1 MIRPGMALHRPLLAL
16 AASLALVGAPMHARA
31 EAPASAATSAGDAP
45 LRAELVIE
53 ADLGEDA
60 STVLVD
66 RIRVRGEA
74 LLRQRE
80 VLPARGDGDPK
91 IRIRVEALGDA
102 IGYRC
107 HFGAYDRDGVIAGSD
122 GVSLCKLCTEAELVD
137 HVEAAIDRVV
147 PQLPVRG
154 GVDVPPPRVEPAAPR
169 RSAPL
174 TSVGKAGLGV
184 LVAGV
189 AIGIAGAIVIS
200 RPTKVKDPELALER
214 TSYRTPGIAVLSV
227 GLAALLVGGALLV
240 VDRVRARR
248 RGGATA
254 LRGPASGFLP
264 IARVR

>member
-1 MIRPGMALHRPLLAL
+1 M
-16 AASLALVGAPMHARA
+16 
-31 EAPASAATSAGDAP
+31 
-45 LRAELVIE
+45 
-53 ADLGEDA
+53 
-60 STVLVD
+60 
-66 RIRVRGEA
+66 
-74 LLRQRE
+74 
-80 VLPARGDGDPK
+80 
-91 IRIRVEALGDA
+91 
-102 IGYRC
+102 
-107 HFGAYDRDGVIAGSD
+107 IAGSD

-154 GVDVPPPRVEPAAPR
+154 GVDVPPPRVEPAAPK

-184 LVAGV
+184 LVTGV

-200 RPTKVKDPELALER
+200 RPTKVKDTELALER

-254 LRGPASGFLP
+254 LRGPAFRPL
-264 IARVR
+264 ARAQ

>member
-1 MIRPGMALHRPLLAL
+1 MIRPGMALHRPFSAL

-31 EAPASAATSAGDAP
+31 EAPASAATTAGDAP

-91 IRIRVEALGDA
+91 IRIRVETLGDA

-147 PQLPVRG
+147 PELPTPG
-154 GVDVPPPRVEPAAPR
+154 GVDVPPPRVEPAAPK

-174 TSVGKAGLGV
+174 ATVGKAGLGV
-184 LVAGV
+184 LIAGV
-189 AIGIAGAIVIS
+189 AIGIAGAVVIS
-200 RPTKVKDPELALER
+200 RPTEVKDTDLVLER
-214 TSYRTPGIAVLSV
+214 TSYRKPGIAVLSV

-254 LRGPASGFLP
+254 LRGAAFVP
-264 IARVR
+264 IARAQ

>member
-1 MIRPGMALHRPLLAL
+1 MIRPGMALHRASVALVAAL
-16 AASLALVGAPMHARA
+16 AVVGAPTHARA
-31 EAPASAATSAGDAP
+31 ESPAATEPSAAP

-53 ADLGEDA
+53 ADLGDA
-60 STVLVD
+60 STVVVE
-66 RIRVRGEA
+66 RMRVRGEA

-91 IRIRVEALGDA
+91 IRIRVEPIGDEP
-102 IGYRC
+102 GYRC
-107 HFGAYDRDGVIAGSD
+107 HFGAYDGDGVVAGSD

-147 PQLPVRG
+147 PRLPTRA
-154 GVDVPPPRVEPAAPR
+154 VDVPPPRVEPTPPK

-174 TSVGKAGLGV
+174 GPVGKAGLGV

-189 AIGIAGAIVIS
+189 AIGIAGAVVIS
-200 RPTKVKDPELALER
+200 RPTEVNDTELSLER

-248 RGGATA
+248 RGAA
-254 LRGPASGFLP
+254 MSLRGSAS
-264 IARVR
+264 IARVQ